1 MKVCLPLDC
10 YIYITSIQ
18 LYINNNINNNT
29 IKHDTI
35 NNNYYYIFIFIYD
48 AIIWLYNIIHI
59 CTWLYVHEDD
69 NRWCNRPN
77 PEKCLSLPVAC
88 YNWYWNQPPL
98 EWMRYAQWI
107 LSPQTCAAQC
117 HKMCTVARK
126 PRSKSCWL
134 AGGFEICCMFNW
146 TWGASHLV
154 NGLFPTSYMEYS
166 LVRFSDRV
174 IHGWKKGLSP
184 PRMMIPIDLPSC
196 NLT

>member
-1 MKVCLPLDC
+1 MNIPAPWSISAWVSFIGVTVQVRLRLDLRFVFKSLRTGPRRPRAETARQMKKMVPGAVPFEHQMKVCLPLDC

-35 NNNYYYIFIFIYD
+35 NNNNYYIFIFIYD

-117 HKMCTVARK
+117 TRCAR
-126 PRSKSCWL
+126 
-134 AGGFEICCMFNW
+134 
-146 TWGASHLV
+146 
-154 NGLFPTSYMEYS
+154 
-166 LVRFSDRV
+166 
-174 IHGWKKGLSP
+174 
-184 PRMMIPIDLPSC
+184 
-196 NLT
+196 